1 MGAGGSGTAAVAT
14 GEWWA
19 LGHSAAAAWP
29 SVGAYEWWVVARGRG
44 AGRGRHRVGPQ
55 RTCPS
60 GRSTGFLKGGRVG
73 HPATDPLCR
82 AEGQRRRERGGAA
95 PIAREGG
102 GRRPRLAA
110 AAAAAAPAPSDLL
123 KGPWE
128 APLET
133 PPPHPHARNR
143 GGGEGVGLAHP
154 PIFNT
159 LRCVPRRSTRSAAGS
174 PATVADEAAKRPGH
188 WGISVAYL
196 SEDKRGKNVTGV
208 RLFIL
213 PAAVISP
220 NVGMG
225 PGEGASGGRTAFD
238 DQLTVGSLP
247 PPCAMYLGRRG
258 LPASESR

>member
-1 MGAGGSGTAAVAT
+1 MNGGWWLGAGGQAGGGTGWGPRGPAR
-14 GEWWA
+14 
-19 LGHSAAAAWP
+19 AAAAQDFSRGGGWDTP
-29 SVGAYEWWVVARGRG
+29 PPTPCAGQRGSEEGSGGGQRRLRGRG
-44 AGRGRHRVGPQ
+44 GPAATLGRRRGGGGASPVGPAE
-55 RTCPS
+55 RP
-60 GRSTGFLKGGRVG
+60 LGGS
-73 HPATDPLCR
+73 
-82 AEGQRRRERGGAA
+82 
-95 PIAREGG
+95 
-102 GRRPRLAA
+102 PR
-110 AAAAAAPAPSDLL
+110 D
-123 KGPWE
+123 
-128 APLET
+128 
-133 PPPHPHARNR
+133 PPPHPPARNR
-143 GGGEGVGLAHP
+143 GGAEGVGLAHP

-225 PGEGASGGRTAFD
+225 QGEGASGGRTAFD

-247 PPCAMYLGRRG
+247 PPCAMYLGRRWRG

>member
-1 MGAGGSGTAAVAT
+1 MVGGGSGQGGRQGAAQGGAPEDLPERPQHRISQGGAGGTPRHRPPV
-14 GEWWA
+14 
-19 LGHSAAAAWP
+19 P
-29 SVGAYEWWVVARGRG
+29 GRG
-44 AGRGRHRVGPQ
+44 AAK
-55 RTCPS
+55 
-60 GRSTGFLKGGRVG
+60 KGAGG
-73 HPATDPLCR
+73 GSADC
-82 AEGQRRRERGGAA
+82 EG
-95 PIAREGG
+95 GG

-133 PPPHPHARNR
+133 PPPHPPPRNR
-143 GGGEGVGLAHP
+143 GGAEGVGLAHP

-225 PGEGASGGRTAFD
+225 QGEGASGGRTAFD

-247 PPCAMYLGRRG
+247 PPCAMYLGRRWRG

>member
-1 MGAGGSGTAAVAT
+1 MNDGWWLGAGGQAGGGTGWGPRGPAR
-14 GEWWA
+14 
-19 LGHSAAAAWP
+19 AAAAQDF
-29 SVGAYEWWVVARGRG
+29 SRGGGWDTPPLTLCAGQRG
-44 AGRGRHRVGPQ
+44 SEEG
-55 RTCPS
+55 S
-60 GRSTGFLKGGRVG
+60 GG
-73 HPATDPLCR
+73 
-82 AEGQRRRERGGAA
+82 GQRRLRG
-95 PIAREGG
+95 RG

-133 PPPHPHARNR
+133 PPPIPTRATE
-143 GGGEGVGLAHP
+143 GGAKGSVWRIP
-154 PIFNT
+154 NT
-159 LRCVPRRSTRSAAGS
+159 LGCVTRRSTRSAAGS

-196 SEDKRGKNVTGV
+196 IEDKRGKNVTGV

-225 PGEGASGGRTAFD
+225 QGEGGRTAFD
-238 DQLTVGSLP
+238 DQLTVRSLP
-247 PPCAMYLGRRG
+247 PPCDIYLGRRWRG